1 MELDR
6 AIEKEM
12 IVKLVVCSF
21 KYMYYDGG
29 NRGNSISSWWNL
41 VFRHWRLSTLILIW
55 NSFYYNHAIVQSQ

>member
-21 KYMYYDGG
+21 KYMYYDGE
-29 NRGNSISSWWNL
+29 IVL
-41 VFRHWRLSTLILIW
+41 VVGGIW
-55 NSFYYNHAIVQSQ
+55 FFDTGAYLL

>member
-21 KYMYYDGG
+21 KYMYYDGE
-29 NRGNSISSWWNL
+29 IEEIVL
-41 VFRHWRLSTLILIW
+41 VLGGIL
-55 NSFYYNHAIVQSQ
+55 FFDTGAYLL